1 MKYILSLIKKII
13 LGFFILY
20 SFNIISANFN
30 MVIPINFVTVSLV
43 TLFGFPGLF
52 ALFML
57 FILVF

>member
-1 MKYILSLIKKII
+1 MKYILSFIKKMI